1 MARNLLFDGCRE
13 CKCQAITNPRSKHWG
28 RCIEDA
34 RERDVLLFVSGEDEQ
49 ACGALIQAGAALA
62 TRRQVFVV
70 SPEAWTFSH
79 HPTCRNCST
88 VAEAISATVAM
99 QAGEVAYGYSV
110 GSFRTSP

>member
-1 MARNLLFDGCRE
+1 
-13 CKCQAITNPRSKHWG
+13 
-28 RCIEDA
+28 
-34 RERDVLLFVSGEDEQ
+34 VLLFVSGEDEQ

-88 VAEAISATVAM
+88 VAEANQHCDESPGRSAPPHAV
-99 QAGEVAYGYSV
+99 QIAGERGLIGAADYPTEPSRPHRIV
-110 GSFRTSP
+110 